1 MTAARARHPRPRTA
15 AERKASGPRPLRLLG
30 PRPVGRSGLTARE
43 RIDLLLDAGSFAEL
57 EVFHAHGVHGG
68 VIAGSGTVDGR
79 RVFVYDQDRAA
90 SGPEHTAKV
99 HRVMDLA
106 LAAGA
111 PLIGITGGARVR
123 AGLRSLDA
131 EGATFRRHVEA
142 SGVIPQ
148 ISVVLGA
155 GGGAYSPVLAD
166 FTFVVGQG
174 AGAGVAGFVHDDEE
188 SCLHDVRYLVSLLP
202 SNNAE
207 SAPAHPAC
215 GAGTDERPR
224 LAEIVPPDL
233 DQPYDMRGVLDE
245 LVDDGEYIEV
255 HEHWAGNVVCALGRV
270 DGEVVGM
277 VGNQPTVLAGAL
289 DGAGARKAA
298 RFVRFCDAFGIPLV
312 TLVDVPGFAHG
323 DEQDH
328 DGGVQH
334 GATLLYAYCEASV
347 PRVQVVVRK
356 AYGEAYTVMD
366 SRSVGTDL
374 SLAWPTN
381 AITDNTG
388 NADTETHPLHAA
400 ERGLVDDVIDPVRTR
415 AAVARGLAMLRHK
428 RTGTPRRKHGNIP
441 L

>member
-15 AERKASGPRPLRLLG
+15 AERRASRPRPLRLLG

-43 RIDLLLDAGSFAEL
+43 RIGLLLDAGSFAEL
-57 EVFHAHGVHGG
+57 EVFRAQGEHGG

-79 RVFVYDQDRAA
+79 RVFVYAQDDAA
-90 SGPEHTAKV
+90 AGPEHTAKV

-111 PLIGITGGARVR
+111 PLIGITDGARVPQ
-123 AGLRSLDA
+123 GPRSPAAD
-131 EGATFRRHVEA
+131 GATLRRHVEA

-155 GGGAYSPVLAD
+155 GGAYSPVLAD
-166 FTFVVGQG
+166 FTFAVGQD
-174 AGAGVAGFVHDDEE
+174 AGAGLAGFVHDDEE
-188 SCLHDVRYLVSLLP
+188 GCLHDVRYLVSLLP
-202 SNNAE
+202 SNSAE

-215 GAGTDERPR
+215 GAGADERPR
-224 LAEIVPPDL
+224 LAEILPPDP
-233 DQPYDMRGVLDE
+233 DQPYDMREVLAE

-270 DGEVVGM
+270 DGEVVGV

-312 TLVDVPGFAHG
+312 TLVDVPGFAPG
-323 DEQDH
+323 DEQDL
-328 DGGVQH
+328 QH
-334 GATLLYAYCEASV
+334 GAKLLYAYCEASV

-381 AITDNTG
+381 VITE
-388 NADTETHPLHAA
+388 NARSAELLPPAHPHHAA
-400 ERGLVDDVIDPVRTR
+400 EWGLVDDVIDPVRTR
-415 AAVARGLAMLRHK
+415 AAVARGLSMLRHK
-428 RTGTPRRKHGNIP
+428 RTEAPRRKHGNIP